1 MNKYILFDV
10 LDGVGGH
17 EHGNTCGGGPD
28 VSSPSCPLY
37 RMDLQAAWHCSI
49 NLCLK
54 SSVCLQCSML
64 TGISLSLHVQAGTH
78 KNPHMLA
85 CSSICVSIALVHAHT
100 HTHTHT
106 HTDLP
111 RCLIFYQKLCEHKST
126 CQPSQYQTKHS
137 AAVTQRAVSICPL
150 QWDLLVAFTSDLHS
164 TSVLKVTGVRAM
176 TPRTFTE
183 MQLQIWPKFIP
194 WTLSP
199 SLFLYFSVLFP

>member
-106 HTDLP
+106 QISLAVLSFTRSFVNTRALVSHHNIKPNIRL
-111 RCLIFYQKLCEHKST
+111 LSLKE
-126 CQPSQYQTKHS
+126 QY
-137 AAVTQRAVSICPL
+137 L
-150 QWDLLVAFTSDLHS
+150 
-164 TSVLKVTGVRAM
+164 SVHCNEIYL
-176 TPRTFTE
+176 
-183 MQLQIWPKFIP
+183 
-194 WTLSP
+194 
-199 SLFLYFSVLFP
+199 